1 MEKGKVKLMI
11 SEMIL
16 GFIMA
21 LFLLGGIAGIAY
33 SVHAYPNIFKAD
45 VSLEKSYE
53 LNSHDPVSIIFSEP
67 VMPSSVEN
75 SFSIYPAEE
84 VSFEWSNGNRKLS
97 IDPRNYWQPEKEYSI
112 FIKNARSLMLTKI
125 NSELKF
131 STASY
136 PLVESFYPANGEKN
150 VIIDIEDPIIASFD
164 KSLKDYSVKFLIN
177 SKSDLRYEQ
186 DKNKKHIKLMPV
198 GDMEKGRKY
207 TIKVLIKYKEEP
219 EDKFKNIYE
228 TSFETF
234 APLAPSQWDKNPEIK
249 LAQAKEH
256 TSAKVKTGKYIDIN
270 LAQQTM
276 VIFENGKALDA
287 YLVSSG
293 KKGMETPVGDFQ
305 IRNKSPK
312 PWSKKYALFM
322 PNWMAIVPS
331 GEIGIH
337 ELPEWPGGYKEGQ
350 NHLGIPVSHGC
361 VRLGVGPAKRV
372 YDWADIGTPVLI
384 YSYN

>member
-1 MEKGKVKLMI
+1 MEKRKSKLI
-11 SEMIL
+11 IHEIL
-16 GFIMA
+16 IGFITV
-21 LFLLGGIAGIAY
+21 LFLLGGIVGIAY
-33 SVHAYPNIFKAD
+33 SVYAYPNIFKTD
-45 VSLEKSYE
+45 VSLEKSRD
-53 LNSHDPVSIIFSEP
+53 LNPHDHVSIVFSEP
-67 VMPSSVEN
+67 VMPSSVE
-75 SFSIYPAEE
+75 SSLSLFPARE
-84 VSFEWSNGNRKLS
+84 VFFEWSNSNKNLKIS
-97 IDPRNYWQPEKEYSI
+97 PKDYWQPEREYSI
-112 FIKNARSLMLTKI
+112 SIKNARSMMFTRI
-125 NSELKF
+125 DSELRF
-131 STASY
+131 NTARY
-136 PLVESFYPANGEKN
+136 PSIESFYPANGEKN
-150 VIIDIEDPIIASFD
+150 IIIDIEDPIIASFN
-164 KSLKDYSVKFLIN
+164 KPLEDYSVKFLID

-186 DKNKKHIKLMPV
+186 DKSKKHIKLMPM

-207 TIKVLIKYKEEP
+207 TIKVLIKHKKEP
-219 EDKFKNIYE
+219 EDRFKKIYE

-234 APLAPSQWDKNPEIK
+234 VPLRPSQWDKDPETK

-256 TSAKVKTGKYIDIN
+256 TSAKVKAGKYIDIN

-331 GEIGIH
+331 GEFGIH

-372 YDWADIGTPVLI
+372 YDWADMGTPVLI
-384 YSYN
+384 YNYN